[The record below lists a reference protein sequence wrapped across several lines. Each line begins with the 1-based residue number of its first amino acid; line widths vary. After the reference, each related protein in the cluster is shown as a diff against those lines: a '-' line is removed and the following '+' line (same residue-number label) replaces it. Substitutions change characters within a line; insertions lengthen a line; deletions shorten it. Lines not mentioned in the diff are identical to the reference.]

1 MSNSITVLGIFVA
14 DLCFIGKKIPS
25 IGQTQIGNDFQ
36 IGPGGKG
43 SNQAITISKL
53 NGDVNFISRLGD
65 DEYGRMALEIYK
77 SNNVKIDSVLLDK
90 NEKTGVAGIFI
101 DEKGNNSINVIPGVA
116 NKISK
121 KDIDNNLDTI
131 KNSKIFLTQLEI
143 STDITMYALE
153 KAKDFNCITI
163 LNPAP
168 GHIIDNRYFKLI
180 DFFTP
185 NEKEAEFYLNKKI
198 ENEKDIK
205 KAAKDLLNLGIKN
218 VIITLGEKGAF
229 FKNDR
234 EEYFLDA
241 YKMIDKVID
250 TTGAGDVFNGALA
263 VALSNNKSVKEA
275 IIFANKVAAISTTK
289 LGAANSIPTID
300 QIYSK

>member
-14 DLCFIGKKIPS
+14 DLCFIGKKIPN
-25 IGQTQIGNDFQ
+25 IGQTQIGDSFQ

-43 SNQAITISKL
+43 SNQAITIAKL
-53 NGDVNFISRLGD
+53 SGDVNFISRLGD

-77 SNNVKIDSVLLDK
+77 SNNVKTDSIIKDK

-101 DEKGNNSINVIPGVA
+101 DQNGNNSINVITGAA
-116 NKISK
+116 NNISK
-121 KDIDNNLDTI
+121 KDIDNNLDRI

-143 STDITMYALE
+143 PIDVTMYALK

-168 GHIIDNRYFKLI
+168 ASIIDNQYFKLI

-198 ENEKDIK
+198 ENEEDIK

-229 FKNDR
+229 FKNND
-234 EEYFLDA
+234 EEYFVKPYTL
-241 YKMIDKVID
+241 IDEVVD

-263 VALSNNKSVKEA
+263 IALSSNKSIKEA

-300 QIYSK
+300 QVNSK

>member
-43 SNQAITISKL
+43 SNQAITIAKL

-77 SNNVKIDSVLLDK
+77 SNNVKTDSIIKDK
-90 NEKTGVAGIFI
+90 NKKTGVAGIFI
-101 DEKGNNSINVIPGVA
+101 DQKGNNSINIITGAA
-116 NKISK
+116 NNISK
-121 KDIDNNLDTI
+121 KDIDNNLDRI

-143 STDITMYALE
+143 TIDVTIYALK

-168 GHIIDNRYFKLI
+168 ASIIDNQYFKLI

-198 ENEKDIK
+198 ENEEDIK

-229 FKNDR
+229 FKNND
-234 EEYFLDA
+234 EEYFVKPYTL
-241 YKMIDKVID
+241 IDEVVD

-263 VALSNNKSVKEA
+263 FAIANDKLIKEA
-275 IIFANKVAAISTTK
+275 IIFANKVARS
-289 LGAANSIPTID
+289 
-300 QIYSK
+300 

>member
-14 DLCFIGKKIPS
+14 DLCFIGKEIPN
-25 IGQTQIGNDFQ
+25 IGQTQIGNSFQ

-43 SNQAITISKL
+43 SNQAITVAKL

-65 DEYGRMALEIYK
+65 DEYGRMALEFYK
-77 SNNVKIDSVLLDK
+77 SNNVKIDSIIQDK

-101 DEKGNNSINVIPGVA
+101 DQKGNNSINVIAGAA
-116 NKISK
+116 NNISK
-121 KDIDNNLDTI
+121 KDIDNNLDKI
-131 KNSKIFLTQLEI
+131 KNSNIFLTQLEI
-143 STDITMYALE
+143 PINVTMYALE
-153 KAKDFNCITI
+153 KAKNNDCITI

-168 GHIIDNRYFKLI
+168 ANILNNEYFKLI
-180 DFFTP
+180 DYFTP

-198 ENEKDIK
+198 ESKEEIK
-205 KAAKDLLNLGIKN
+205 QAAKDLLNLGIKN
-218 VIITLGEKGAF
+218 VIITLGEKGAY
-229 FKNDR
+229 FKNYN
-234 EEYFLDA
+234 EEYFVDS
-241 YKMIDKVID
+241 YKLSDKVVD

-263 VALSNNKSVKEA
+263 FAFANNRPIKES

-300 QIYSK
+300 QINSK

>member
-14 DLCFIGKKIPS
+14 DLCFIGKEIPN

-43 SNQAITISKL
+43 SNQAITVAKL

-77 SNNVKIDSVLLDK
+77 SNNVKIDSIIQDK

-101 DEKGNNSINVIPGVA
+101 DQKGNNSINVIAGAA
-116 NKISK
+116 NNISK
-121 KDIDNNLDTI
+121 KDIDNNFDRI

-143 STDITMYALE
+143 PINVTMYALE
-153 KAKDFNCITI
+153 KAKNNDCITI

-168 GHIIDNRYFKLI
+168 ANILNNEYFKLI
-180 DFFTP
+180 DYFTP

-198 ENEKDIK
+198 ESKEEIK

-218 VIITLGEKGAF
+218 VIITLGEKGAY
-229 FKNDR
+229 FKNHD
-234 EEYFLDA
+234 EEYFVEPYTL
-241 YKMIDKVID
+241 IDEVVD
-250 TTGAGDVFNGALA
+250 TTGAGDVFNGAFA
-263 VALSNNKSVKEA
+263 FAMANDKSIKEA
-275 IIFANKVAAISTTK
+275 LIFANKVAAISTTK

-300 QIYSK
+300 QINSK

>member
-14 DLCFIGKKIPS
+14 DLCFIGKEIPN

-43 SNQAITISKL
+43 SNQAITVAKL
-53 NGDVNFISRLGD
+53 SGDVNFISRLGD

-77 SNNVKIDSVLLDK
+77 SNNVKTDSIIKDK

-101 DEKGNNSINVIPGVA
+101 DQKGNNSINVITGAA
-116 NKISK
+116 NNISK
-121 KDIDNNLDTI
+121 KDIDNNLDRI

-143 STDITMYALE
+143 PIDVTMYALE
-153 KAKDFNCITI
+153 KAKNNDCTTI

-168 GHIIDNRYFKLI
+168 AHIIDKEYFKLI
-180 DFFTP
+180 DYFTP

-198 ENEKDIK
+198 ESEEEIK

-218 VIITLGEKGAF
+218 VIITLGEKGAY
-229 FKNDR
+229 FKNND
-234 EEYFLDA
+234 EEYFVEPYTL
-241 YKMIDKVID
+241 IDEVVD

-263 VALSNNKSVKEA
+263 FAFANNKLIKEA

-300 QIYSK
+300 QVNSK

>member
-43 SNQAITISKL
+43 SNQAITIAKL

-168 GHIIDNRYFKLI
+168 ACTIDNQDFKLI

-198 ENEKDIK
+198 ENKEDIK
-205 KAAKDLLNLGIKN
+205 QAAKDLLNLGIKN

-229 FKNDR
+229 FKNDK

-300 QIYSK
+300 QVNSK

>member
-25 IGQTQIGNDFQ
+25 IGQTHIGNDFQ

-43 SNQAITISKL
+43 SNQAITIAKL

-65 DEYGRMALEIYK
+65 DEYGRMALEIYR
-77 SNNVKIDSVLLDK
+77 SNNVKINSVLLDK

-116 NKISK
+116 NKVSK

-143 STDITMYALE
+143 STDITMYALK

-168 GHIIDNRYFKLI
+168 ACNIDNRDFKLI

-198 ENEKDIK
+198 ENEEDIK
-205 KAAKDLLNLGIKN
+205 QAAKDLLNLGIKN

-229 FKNDR
+229 FKNDK

-263 VALSNNKSVKEA
+263 IALSNNKSVKEA

-300 QIYSK
+300 QINSK

>member
-14 DLCFIGKKIPS
+14 DLCFIGKEIPN
-25 IGQTQIGNDFQ
+25 IGQTQIGNSFQ

-43 SNQAITISKL
+43 SNQAITVAKL

-65 DEYGRMALEIYK
+65 DEYGRMALKIYK
-77 SNNVKIDSVLLDK
+77 SNNVKIDSIIQDK

-101 DEKGNNSINVIPGVA
+101 DQKGNNSINVIAGAA
-116 NKISK
+116 NNISK
-121 KDIDNNLDTI
+121 KDIDNNLDKI

-143 STDITMYALE
+143 PINVTMYALE
-153 KAKDFNCITI
+153 KAKNNDCITI

-168 GHIIDNRYFKLI
+168 ANILNNEYFKLI
-180 DFFTP
+180 DYFTP

-198 ENEKDIK
+198 ESKEEIK

-218 VIITLGEKGAF
+218 VIITLGEKGAY
-229 FKNDR
+229 FKNHD
-234 EEYFLDA
+234 EEYFVEPYTL
-241 YKMIDKVID
+241 IDEVVD

-263 VALSNNKSVKEA
+263 FAIANDKLIKEA

-300 QIYSK
+300 QINSK

>member
-14 DLCFIGKKIPS
+14 DLCFTGKEIPS

-43 SNQAITISKL
+43 SNQAITVAKL
-53 NGDVNFISRLGD
+53 SGDVNFISRLGD

-77 SNNVKIDSVLLDK
+77 SNNVKTDSIIKDK

-101 DEKGNNSINVIPGVA
+101 DQNGNNSINVITGAA
-116 NKISK
+116 NNISK
-121 KDIDNNLDTI
+121 KDIDNNLDRI
-131 KNSKIFLTQLEI
+131 KNSKVFLTQLEI
-143 STDITMYALE
+143 STAITMYALK

-168 GHIIDNRYFKLI
+168 ASIIDNQYFKLI

-198 ENEKDIK
+198 ENEEDIK

-229 FKNDR
+229 FKNND
-234 EEYFLDA
+234 EEYFVKPYTL
-241 YKMIDKVID
+241 IDEVVD

-263 VALSNNKSVKEA
+263 IALSSNKSIKEA

-300 QIYSK
+300 QVNSN

>member
-14 DLCFIGKKIPS
+14 DLCFIGKEIPN
-25 IGQTQIGNDFQ
+25 IGQTQIGNSFQ

-43 SNQAITISKL
+43 SNQAITVAKL

-65 DEYGRMALEIYK
+65 DEYGRMALEFYK
-77 SNNVKIDSVLLDK
+77 SNNVKIDSIIQDK

-101 DEKGNNSINVIPGVA
+101 DQKGNNSINVIAGAA
-116 NKISK
+116 NNISK
-121 KDIDNNLDTI
+121 KDIDNNLDRI

-143 STDITMYALE
+143 PINVTMYALE
-153 KAKDFNCITI
+153 KAKNNDCITI

-168 GHIIDNRYFKLI
+168 ANILNNEYFKLI
-180 DFFTP
+180 DYFTP

-198 ENEKDIK
+198 ESKEEIK

-218 VIITLGEKGAF
+218 VIITLGEKGAY
-229 FKNDR
+229 FKNHD
-234 EEYFLDA
+234 EEYFVEPYTL
-241 YKMIDKVID
+241 IDEVVD

-263 VALSNNKSVKEA
+263 FAMANDKSIKEA
-275 IIFANKVAAISTTK
+275 LIFANKVAAISTTK

-300 QIYSK
+300 QINSK

>member
-14 DLCFIGKKIPS
+14 DLCFIGKEIPN
-25 IGQTQIGNDFQ
+25 IGQTQIGDSFQ

-43 SNQAITISKL
+43 SNQAITVAKL
-53 NGDVNFISRLGD
+53 SGDVNFISRLGD

-77 SNNVKIDSVLLDK
+77 SNNVKTDSIIKDK
-90 NEKTGVAGIFI
+90 NKKTGVAGIFI
-101 DEKGNNSINVIPGVA
+101 DQKGNNSINVITGAA
-116 NKISK
+116 NNISK
-121 KDIDNNLDTI
+121 KDIDNNLDRI

-143 STDITMYALE
+143 PIDVTMYALE
-153 KAKDFNCITI
+153 KAKNNDCTTI

-168 GHIIDNRYFKLI
+168 ANILNNEYFKLI
-180 DFFTP
+180 DYFTP

-198 ENEKDIK
+198 ESEEEIK

-218 VIITLGEKGAF
+218 VIITLGEKGAY
-229 FKNDR
+229 FKNHN
-234 EEYFLDA
+234 EEYLVDSFKLT
-241 YKMIDKVID
+241 DKVVD

-263 VALSNNKSVKEA
+263 FAIANDKSIKEA

-300 QIYSK
+300 QVNSK

>member
-43 SNQAITISKL
+43 SNQAITVAKL
-53 NGDVNFISRLGD
+53 SGDVNFISRLGD

-77 SNNVKIDSVLLDK
+77 SNNVKTDSIIKDK

-101 DEKGNNSINVIPGVA
+101 DQNGNNSINVITGAA
-116 NKISK
+116 NNISK
-121 KDIDNNLDTI
+121 KDIDNNLDRI

-143 STDITMYALE
+143 STAITMYALK

-168 GHIIDNRYFKLI
+168 ASIIDNQYFKLI

-198 ENEKDIK
+198 ENEEDIK

-229 FKNDR
+229 FKNND
-234 EEYFLDA
+234 EEYFVKPYTL
-241 YKMIDKVID
+241 IDEVVD

-263 VALSNNKSVKEA
+263 IALSSNKSIKEA

-300 QIYSK
+300 QVNSK

>member
-43 SNQAITISKL
+43 SNQAITVAKL
-53 NGDVNFISRLGD
+53 SGDVNFISRLGD

-77 SNNVKIDSVLLDK
+77 SNNVKTDSIIKDK

-101 DEKGNNSINVIPGVA
+101 DQNGNNSINVITGAA
-116 NKISK
+116 NNISK
-121 KDIDNNLDTI
+121 KDIDNNLDRI

-143 STDITMYALE
+143 PIDVTIYALK

-168 GHIIDNRYFKLI
+168 ASIIDNQYFKLI

-198 ENEKDIK
+198 ENEEDIK

-229 FKNDR
+229 FKNND
-234 EEYFLDA
+234 EEYFVKSYTL
-241 YKMIDKVID
+241 IDEVVD

-263 VALSNNKSVKEA
+263 FAIANDKPIKEA

-300 QIYSK
+300 QVNSK

>member
-14 DLCFIGKKIPS
+14 DLCFIGKKIPN
-25 IGQTQIGNDFQ
+25 IGQTQIGNNFQ

-43 SNQAITISKL
+43 SNQAITIAKL

-65 DEYGRMALEIYK
+65 DEYGRMALKIYK
-77 SNNVKIDSVLLDK
+77 SNNVKINSVLLDK

-121 KDIDNNLDTI
+121 KDIDSNQDTI
-131 KNSKIFLTQLEI
+131 KNSRIFLTQLEI

-168 GHIIDNRYFKLI
+168 ARIIDSRYFKLI

-185 NEKEAEFYLNKKI
+185 NEKEAEFYLNKRI
-198 ENEKDIK
+198 ENEEDIK
-205 KAAKDLLNLGIKN
+205 QAAKDLLNFGIKN

-229 FKNDR
+229 FKNDK

-263 VALSNNKSVKEA
+263 IALSNNKSVKEA

>member
-43 SNQAITISKL
+43 SNQAITVAKL

-116 NKISK
+116 NKVSK

-168 GHIIDNRYFKLI
+168 ACTIDNRDFKLI

-229 FKNDR
+229 FKNDK

-289 LGAANSIPTID
+289 SGAANSIPTID
-300 QIYSK
+300 QVNSK

>member
-43 SNQAITISKL
+43 SNQAITVAKL
-53 NGDVNFISRLGD
+53 SGDVNFISRLGD

-77 SNNVKIDSVLLDK
+77 SNNVKTDSIIKDK

-101 DEKGNNSINVIPGVA
+101 DQNGNNSINVITGAA
-116 NKISK
+116 NNISK
-121 KDIDNNLDTI
+121 KDIDNNLDRI

-143 STDITMYALE
+143 PIDVTMYALK

-168 GHIIDNRYFKLI
+168 ASIIDNQYFKLI

-198 ENEKDIK
+198 ENEEDIK

-229 FKNDR
+229 FKNND
-234 EEYFLDA
+234 EEYFVKPYTL
-241 YKMIDKVID
+241 IDEVVD

-263 VALSNNKSVKEA
+263 IALSSNKSIKEA

-300 QIYSK
+300 QVNSN

>member
-43 SNQAITISKL
+43 SNQAITAAKL

-77 SNNVKIDSVLLDK
+77 SNNVKTDSIIKDK
-90 NEKTGVAGIFI
+90 NEQTGVAGIFI
-101 DEKGNNSINVIPGVA
+101 DQKGNNSINVIPGVA

-143 STDITMYALE
+143 PIDVTMYALE
-153 KAKDFNCITI
+153 KAKNNDCTTI

-168 GHIIDNRYFKLI
+168 AHIIDKEYFKLI
-180 DFFTP
+180 DYFTP

-198 ENEKDIK
+198 ESEEEIK

-229 FKNDR
+229 FKNND
-234 EEYFLDA
+234 EEYFVKPYTL
-241 YKMIDKVID
+241 IDEVVD

-263 VALSNNKSVKEA
+263 FAIANDKPIKEA

-300 QIYSK
+300 QVNSK

>member
-43 SNQAITISKL
+43 SNQAITIAKL

-168 GHIIDNRYFKLI
+168 ACTIDNRDFKLI

-185 NEKEAEFYLNKKI
+185 NEKETEFYLNKKI
-198 ENEKDIK
+198 ENEEDIK
-205 KAAKDLLNLGIKN
+205 QAAKDLLNLGIKN

-229 FKNDR
+229 FKNDK

-263 VALSNNKSVKEA
+263 IALSNNKSVKEA

-300 QIYSK
+300 QINSK

>member
-43 SNQAITISKL
+43 SNQAITVAKL

-77 SNNVKIDSVLLDK
+77 SNNVKTNSIIKDK

-143 STDITMYALE
+143 PIDVTIYALE
-153 KAKDFNCITI
+153 KAKNNDCTTI

-168 GHIIDNRYFKLI
+168 AHIIGKEYFKLI
-180 DFFTP
+180 DYFTP

-198 ENEKDIK
+198 ESEEEIK

-218 VIITLGEKGAF
+218 LIVTLGEKGAF
-229 FKNDR
+229 FKNNE
-234 EEYFLDA
+234 EEYFVKPYTL
-241 YKMIDKVID
+241 IDEVVD

-263 VALSNNKSVKEA
+263 FAIANDKPIKEA
-275 IIFANKVAAISTTK
+275 IIFANKVAAISITK

-300 QIYSK
+300 QVNSK

>member
-43 SNQAITISKL
+43 SNQTITIAKL

-168 GHIIDNRYFKLI
+168 ARTIDNRGFKLI

-198 ENEKDIK
+198 ENEEDIK
-205 KAAKDLLNLGIKN
+205 QAAKDLLNLGIKN

-229 FKNDR
+229 FKNDK

-289 LGAANSIPTID
+289 SGAANSIPTID
-300 QIYSK
+300 QVNSK